1 MDFKFVGWN
10 TNAGHDK
17 VWGAVYLEHYDPEQL
32 TGRNGH
38 EVLLFWGRRGHKL
51 QYKFDYD
58 NADLSAVIRKKRD
71 KGYQQVYR
79 DQLETIYPELEV
91 DIEKCVIIAK
101 LKR

>member
-10 TNAGHDK
+10 TTAGHDK
-17 VWGAVYLEHYDPEQL
+17 VWGAVYLEQYDPEKY
-32 TGRNGH
+32 GH

-51 QYKFDYD
+51 QYKFGYD
-58 NADLSAVIRKKRD
+58 NVHLSDVIRKKRD

-79 DQLETIYPELEV
+79 NQLETIYPKLEV

>member
-10 TNAGHDK
+10 TTAGHDK
-17 VWGAVYLEHYDPEQL
+17 VWGAVYLEDVPFVTEWC
-32 TGRNGH
+32 TGT
-38 EVLLFWGRRGHKL
+38 EVLVFWGRRSRKL
-51 QYKFDYD
+51 QYKFAIDGL
-58 NADLSAVIRKKRD
+58 DLSDLIREKRG

-79 DQLETIYPELEV
+79 NQLETIYPELEV